1 MTKARKKLIVKVGR
15 FDFEAIQAKGP
26 KFFHLLHY
34 ECEAAPQLSQLIGDA
49 TQLLVPSSTSSRRN
63 SNASSTASS
72 TYSANMTSTTSS
84 AHHHHQMY
92 ITPPTFDSLA
102 VVAASSSSSSVAEWR
117 CAYVDQE
124 GDLVWLRNSSEWLA
138 FLLSEAPR
146 FKEAIVPKVYLMS
159 RSEAVA
165 LGASFDNSRTT
176 PTSPIM
182 KTSILDSPTNNAQP
196 LTDDPRRGTH
206 EPSPSVRVPMLTRSV
221 SEQTVSR
228 TISATRHNR
237 SNSTLSDSADSP
249 LALRKTALLPEVPE
263 LDRTNHVSAQRGMQS
278 PPPPP
283 PSSSGFSSVLGGK
296 QKMSNDSY
304 KPARPLRKGV
314 SIASIRQ
321 HMTQGDPPTIGPLLG
336 PAQLVAMS
344 EKSTFIMPVGGG
356 ESVSDGSVTTF
367 GLALTTE
374 EVVEEMDFVPT
385 GGGSRREGSRSKP
398 YPSPL
403 PLQRNRSAS
412 AVGSLGLSSSVIA
425 EEEDDSILFWG
436 MADADAEVDGL
447 TIRTWQYQ
455 WPPTTENVRES
466 ADGSYN
472 HCIRAALVPSRRLAA
487 RNIAVLA
494 RAAWA
499 PATSADV
506 HPNEIVDKK
515 EALIELP
522 LGCLSAADRAYVALK
537 WSEVSAFS
545 SKSGMGMGMGMSR
558 SRSNSAAP
566 DLALVGGRVPL
577 REVVEMRSGGH
588 VRGASQAV
596 RMMGARGSPSSS
608 LSSSSS
614 SQGTVV
620 GVGGLDGI
628 KHGRAQSSA
637 AAPTTLLTSS
647 SF

>member
-1 MTKARKKLIVKVGR
+1 MTKARKKLIVKIGR

-72 TYSANMTSTTSS
+72 TYSTTTTST
-84 AHHHHQMY
+84 AHHHQMY

-102 VVAASSSSSSVAEWR
+102 VAASASSSSVAEWR

-146 FKEAIVPKVYLMS
+146 FKDAIVPKVYLMR

-196 LTDDPRRGTH
+196 LTEDHRRGAH
-206 EPSPSVRVPMLTRSV
+206 EPSPSFRVPVLTRSV

-228 TISATRHNR
+228 TISGSRHNR

-263 LDRTNHVSAQRGMQS
+263 LDRTKHVSAQRGMQS
-278 PPPPP
+278 LP

-296 QKMSNDSY
+296 QKLSNDSY

-436 MADADAEVDGL
+436 MADADAEVGGL

-455 WPPTTENVRES
+455 WPPTTENMRES
-466 ADGSYN
+466 ADGSHN

-522 LGCLSAADRAYVALK
+522 LGCLSAADRAYVTLK

-545 SKSGMGMGMGMSR
+545 SKSGMGMSR

-577 REVVEMRSGGH
+577 REVVDMRSGGH

-614 SQGTVV
+614 SSQGTVV

-628 KHGRAQSSA
+628 KYGRAQSSA